1 MLRLLLLLF
10 LFKIVVV
17 VDDVAVVRIGWWI
30 YYYWGLDN
38 MLSVAWLSRQYSNGL
53 FQLVFSISRN
63 VVEDLVFNSNR
74 LLWMC
79 DRRRRRLS

>member
-30 YYYWGLDN
+30 DYYWGL
-38 MLSVAWLSRQYSNGL
+38 
-53 FQLVFSISRN
+53 II
-63 VVEDLVFNSNR
+63 
-74 LLWMC
+74 C
-79 DRRRRRLS
+79 